1 MEVEKKCFQKHW
13 QIILPF
19 WIQRFCLGHP
29 PFSFSKICSLY
40 CSKMLMLTIYILI
53 FVNLLNIIMFSFLW
67 VIQGHLLHVPWF
79 TPIFG
84 EHLKF
89 LIFQVQSGLSH
100 LLTSVKGFYLKQ
112 KSEMSEVFPS
122 FFKMIKN
129 QFEVY
134 IKNLRSDNVRDLFN
148 QTFSHFL
155 QKEGIVHYSSYV
167 HTPQQNE
174 ATEQK
179 NRHLLED
186 TRALLFQTHV
196 SKSLGR
202 SRVD

>member
-79 TPIFG
+79 TLIFG

-112 KSEMSEVFPS
+112 KSEMSEVFRS

-167 HTPQQNE
+167 DTPQQNE

-186 TRALLFQTHV
+186 TWALLFQTHV
-196 SKSLGR
+196 PKSLGR

>member
-1 MEVEKKCFQKHW
+1 MQSWCNERSMEVEKKCFQKHW

-79 TPIFG
+79 TLIFG

-100 LLTSVKGFYLKQ
+100 LLTSVQGFLSKTKIRNEWSFSKFFQNDQ
-112 KSEMSEVFPS
+112 KPIWGLHQE
-122 FFKMIKN
+122 FKKW
-129 QFEVY
+129 
-134 IKNLRSDNVRDLFN
+134 
-148 QTFSHFL
+148 
-155 QKEGIVHYSSYV
+155 
-167 HTPQQNE
+167 
-174 ATEQK
+174 
-179 NRHLLED
+179 
-186 TRALLFQTHV
+186 
-196 SKSLGR
+196 
-202 SRVD
+202 